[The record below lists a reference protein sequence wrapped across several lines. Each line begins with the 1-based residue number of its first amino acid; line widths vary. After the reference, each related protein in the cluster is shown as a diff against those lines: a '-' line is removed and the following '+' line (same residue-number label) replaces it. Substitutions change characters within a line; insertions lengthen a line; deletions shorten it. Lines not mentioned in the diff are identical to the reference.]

1 MHRMGT
7 RVSFFSGCGYS
18 SVTITFPA
26 CCFPLFS
33 SRSIFRRIFSILSFI
48 SLNCP
53 AFAIHPV
60 FVSQPRKVQASHISH
75 QVSQVARP
83 LRVPAWTKV
92 GVSTFLLQLLHSASR
107 PRHTN
112 TSITYV
118 APVPTF
124 VPSLLPTSPPRV
136 GRPSN
141 LCTTVRLGPRSTL
154 RPRPSTPPSR
164 RIPPSRSL
172 RRGRCVVKAAT
183 KRRNAHATKPVE
195 PRGENILYEVDGT
208 GGLPGTC
215 IGGRGKWELAGE
227 PKHMAV
233 RRGGRQIEGGL
244 EQASGWM
251 LHCIATPRRSLQTKP
266 PI

>member
-7 RVSFFSGCGYS
+7 RVSFVSGCGYS

-60 FVSQPRKVQASHISH
+60 FVSQPRNVHASHISH
-75 QVSQVARP
+75 QVSQVAP
-83 LRVPAWTKV
+83 LPRFPTWRKV
-92 GVSTFLLQLLHSASR
+92 GVSTSLSRLLHSASH

-124 VPSLLPTSPPRV
+124 VPSLLPISPPRV
-136 GRPSN
+136 GTPSN
-141 LCTTVRLGPRSTL
+141 LCTTVRLGPRSTPLL
-154 RPRPSTPPSR
+154 RPGTPPSR

-172 RRGRCVVKAAT
+172 RRGRCVVKAAS
-183 KRRNAHATKPVE
+183 KRRNAHATKPIE
-195 PRGENILYEVDGT
+195 PRGENILYWMHWT
-208 GGLPGTC
+208 GGLQARDVHRWTKQVGA
-215 IGGRGKWELAGE
+215 RG
-227 PKHMAV
+227 
-233 RRGGRQIEGGL
+233 
-244 EQASGWM
+244 
-251 LHCIATPRRSLQTKP
+251 
-266 PI
+266 